1 METSNSRNGHVIGT
15 RCSSLAHSAKSAP
28 FTTSIM
34 FKGILLSK
42 RISSSDFTMIA
53 GPGISDNVA
62 QFGKEIQNQPDII
75 SQQTALKSTKG
86 FIKSNEKEKEKT
98 LKSKEKKR
106 EGKDQSGEPIMTEV
120 AFDKLLV
127 RKMKFLWATYH

>member
-1 METSNSRNGHVIGT
+1 
-15 RCSSLAHSAKSAP
+15 
-28 FTTSIM
+28 M

-86 FIKSNEKEKEKT
+86 FVKSNEKEKT

-106 EGKDQSGEPIMTEV
+106 EGKDQSGEPIMTEE

-127 RKMKFLWATYH
+127 RTMKFLWATSH

>member
-1 METSNSRNGHVIGT
+1 
-15 RCSSLAHSAKSAP
+15 
-28 FTTSIM
+28 
-34 FKGILLSK
+34 
-42 RISSSDFTMIA
+42 MIA

-86 FIKSNEKEKEKT
+86 FVRPNEKEKT

-127 RKMKFLWATYH
+127 RKMKFLWATSH